1 MRSESHIEQELDLV
15 VDRKEV
21 IAAGVVRVILHDPA
35 GGDLPAWEPGAHI
48 DLGLGDNLV
57 RQYSLCGDRQD
68 PSAYQV
74 AVLREPDGRGGS
86 AYVHDVLA
94 RGQHVSVRGPRNNFP
109 LIDSDRYLFIAGGIG
124 VTPFIPMVASAES
137 RGADWRLVYGGRSRA
152 SMAFSDETA
161 AAYPGKVDICP
172 EDECGLLELR
182 ALLAD
187 PTPGLAV
194 YCCGPGPLL
203 NAVEE
208 RCSSWPAGVLRV
220 ERFMPKAPTADEPW
234 RAFEVELAQ
243 SGRTLRVPPD
253 RSILDVLEDAGVYVL
268 SSCRDGTCGTCETA
282 VLDGVPDH
290 RDSVL
295 TESEQGANDA
305 MMICVS
311 RARSARLVLDR

>member
-1 MRSESHIEQELDLV
+1 MRTESHIELDLV
-15 VDRKEV
+15 VDRKQI
-21 IAAGVVRVILHDPA
+21 IAAGVMRVVLRDPG

-48 DLGLGDNLV
+48 DLALGDDLV
-57 RQYSLCGDRQD
+57 RQYSLCGDQHD
-68 PSAYQV
+68 PTAYEV
-74 AVLREPDGRGGS
+74 AVLREPNGRGGS
-86 AYVHDVLA
+86 AYVHNVLA
-94 RGQHVSVRGPRNNFP
+94 KGQHISVRGPRNNFP

-124 VTPFIPMVASAES
+124 VTPFIPMVESVAS

-152 SMAFSDETA
+152 SMAFRYEIT

-172 EDECGLLELR
+172 EDECGLLDLP

-203 NAVEE
+203 DAVDE

-220 ERFMPKAPTADEPW
+220 ERFTPKASTADEPW
-234 RAFEVELAQ
+234 QSFEIELAQ
-243 SGRTLRVPPD
+243 SGMTLRVPSD

-268 SSCRDGTCGTCETA
+268 SSCRDGACGTCETA

-295 TESEQGANDA
+295 TESEQAANDM

-311 RARSARLVLDR
+311 RALSPRLVLDR